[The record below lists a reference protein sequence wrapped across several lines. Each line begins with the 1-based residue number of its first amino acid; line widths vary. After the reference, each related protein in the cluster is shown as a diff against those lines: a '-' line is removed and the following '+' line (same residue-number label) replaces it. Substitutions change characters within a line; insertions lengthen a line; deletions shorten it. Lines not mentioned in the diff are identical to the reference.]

1 MNTISARCSH
11 FAVQAKMLR
20 ISKLIALLFFLAT
33 WRVSAW
39 GAVNFHESTTAS
51 IFAFLDVTGKVNDE
65 KGVGIPGAS
74 IKVKGKNIA
83 TVTDVSGNFTIKN
96 LTESDILVITYT
108 GYEIQE
114 ISATTKN
121 INVQLVPLVS
131 NLNEVIVVGY
141 GTKLK
146 GKVTGAISQV
156 SGAELSN
163 APVAKL
169 GQALQG
175 VIPNLNITNA
185 SGNPNSNPSFNVRGI
200 TSLSGGDALVL
211 VDGMPSS
218 LNLINPVD
226 VESVTVLKDAASA
239 AIYGARGAFGVILV
253 TTKKGGKDQKAKIT
267 YSGGLRFNRPTFLPD
282 VLNTSESMVAAN
294 KAQMNSTGTVR
305 YSEEQIKWVNDYVAD
320 PVNNP
325 SYHMLP
331 NGKIFWNASPNIIQN
346 MVRNWAPGQDH
357 SLNLTGGTAKT
368 SYYLSAGYLKQE
380 GIFKTGTDVLKRY
393 SFTANVNTDI
403 TNWFKFGAKV
413 NLIANQFNEPHA
425 YPNKGSDWWEQMTR
439 GEPQILFPIKTPA
452 NSPVGEGIATENFAN
467 FLESGSRK
475 IANALDGIY
484 SVNAEVR
491 ILPELKVSGNFSY
504 SNLRNNIKE
513 NQIAFPYIRDT
524 WIPQIS
530 GTSPSFIQR
539 NFNNTDFFASN
550 IFANYSKTFAQKHTL
565 NGLIGYNSE
574 LTTLYGDMAR
584 KQDLVSDMIPVLNLA
599 TGIATVSDYETSF
612 ATQGV
617 FSRISY
623 DYMDKYLVE
632 FNGRYDGTSKF
643 PSGKRFGFFPSVS
656 IGWRLTKESFM
667 KSYSTVLKDL
677 KFRASYGSLGNQN
690 IANNFPYIGML
701 TATGQVPF
709 IMNGA
714 LPFGLN
720 SPGLVSR
727 DLTWEKVATLD
738 FGADANLFGK
748 LDLGFDWYKRITSG
762 MLVAGERLPAVLG
775 TAVPQRNGAEL
786 KTKGFEFS
794 AKWTDHINGK
804 LKYSLGV
811 VLSNFS
817 SEITKFDNN
826 PNMLISNYYVGQ
838 KIGEI
843 WGYETLGIFQNST
856 DVAKAANQDQLGNSG
871 KWSAGDVQYA
881 DLNGDGVINPGANT
895 VSNPGDRKIIGNDL
909 PKYQYGITGNISWKG
924 FDFNFF
930 IQGVGKRNTVP
941 TGAYF
946 WGGIENA
953 AAVGTREVY
962 ANSWSVQS
970 PDAYYPIYKAGS
982 TFNILPQTRYLQNS
996 AYLRLKNVTLGYTV
1010 PEKTIQKLKLYDA
1023 RIFLSAQNV
1032 WEYSQLKGNFDPE
1045 ASSSSAGIF
1054 YPLQRVLS
1062 FGLQLSL

>member
-1 MNTISARCSH
+1 MNTMSARCSH
-11 FAVQAKMLR
+11 FAVQAKVLR
-20 ISKLIALLFFLAT
+20 ISKLIALLFFLVIS
-33 WRVSAW
+33 RVSAL
-39 GAVNFHESTTAS
+39 GLVNVYENNSPPN
-51 IFAFLDVTGKVNDE
+51 FAFLDVSGKVNDE

-83 TVTDVSGNFTIKN
+83 TVTDVSGNFSIKN

-114 ISATTKN
+114 ISATAKSIN
-121 INVQLVPLVS
+121 IQLVPLVS

-185 SGNPNSNPSFNVRGI
+185 NGNPNSNPSFNVRGI

-211 VDGMPSS
+211 LDGMPSS
-218 LNLINPVD
+218 LSLINPVD

-239 AIYGARGAFGVILV
+239 AIYGARGAFGVILI
-253 TTKKGGKDQKAKIT
+253 TTKKGSKDQKAKIT

-282 VLNTSESMVAAN
+282 VLNTEESLVAAN
-294 KAQMNSTGTVR
+294 VAQMNANGTVK
-305 YSEEQIKWVNDYVAD
+305 YSDEQLKWVRDYAAD
-320 PVNNP
+320 PDNNP

-346 MVRNWAPGQDH
+346 MVRQWAPGQDH
-357 SLNLTGGTAKT
+357 SLNLTGGSAKT

-393 SFTANVNTDI
+393 SFTANVNTDV
-403 TNWFKFGAKV
+403 TSWLKFGAKV

-452 NSPVGEGIATENFAN
+452 NSPVGEGIATENFVN

-484 SVNAEVR
+484 SVNAEAR
-491 ILPELKVSGNFSY
+491 ILPELKISGNFSY

-513 NQIAFPYIRDT
+513 NQVAFPYIRDT

-530 GTSPSFIQR
+530 GTSSSFIQR

-550 IFANYSKTFAQKHTL
+550 IFANYSKVFGQKHTL
-565 NGLIGYNSE
+565 TGLIGYNSE

-584 KQDLVSDMIPVLNLA
+584 KQDLVSDPIPVLNLA
-599 TGIATVSDYETSF
+599 TGITTVSDYETSF

-617 FSRISY
+617 FSRIGY

-632 FNGRYDGTSKF
+632 FNSRYDGTSKF
-643 PSGKRFGFFPSVS
+643 PAGKRFGYFPSISV
-656 IGWRLTKESFM
+656 GWRLSKESFM
-667 KSYSTVLKDL
+667 QSTSAVVKDL

-690 IANNFPYIGML
+690 IANNFPYI
-701 TATGQVPF
+701 ATLVASGQVPF

-720 SPGLVSR
+720 APGLVSGE
-727 DLTWEKVATLD
+727 LTWEEVATLD

-762 MLVAGERLPAVLG
+762 MLVAGEKLPAVLG

-786 KTKGFEFS
+786 ETKGFEFS
-794 AKWTDHINGK
+794 AKWTDRINDK
-804 LKYSLGV
+804 LKYSMGF
-811 VLSNFS
+811 VLSNS
-817 SEITKFDNN
+817 TSEITKFDNN

-843 WGYETLGIFQNST
+843 WGYETVGIFQNT
-856 DVAKAANQDQLGNSG
+856 ADVAKAANQDQLGNSG
-871 KWSAGDVQYA
+871 KWGAGDIQYA
-881 DLNGDGVINPGANT
+881 DLNGDGVITPGANT
-895 VSNPGDRKIIGNDL
+895 VANPGDRKIIGNNL
-909 PKYQYGITGNISWKG
+909 PRYQYGVTGNISWNG
-924 FDFNFF
+924 FDLNFF
-930 IQGVGKRNTVP
+930 IQGVAKRNTVP
-941 TGAYF
+941 SGAYF
-946 WGGIENA
+946 WGGIENGG
-953 AAVGTREVY
+953 AVGTKEVY
-962 ANSWSVQS
+962 AGSWTPQT

-982 TFNILPQTRYLQNS
+982 AFNTMAQTRYLQS
-996 AYLRLKNVTLGYTV
+996 SSYLRLKNVTLGYTV
-1010 PEKTIQKLKLYDA
+1010 PEKAIQKLKLSDA
-1023 RIFLSAQNV
+1023 RVFVSAQNL
-1032 WEYSQLKGNFDPE
+1032 WEYSKLKGNFDPE
-1045 ASSSSAGIF
+1045 ASSSAAGIF
-1054 YPLQRVLS
+1054 YPLQRVIS